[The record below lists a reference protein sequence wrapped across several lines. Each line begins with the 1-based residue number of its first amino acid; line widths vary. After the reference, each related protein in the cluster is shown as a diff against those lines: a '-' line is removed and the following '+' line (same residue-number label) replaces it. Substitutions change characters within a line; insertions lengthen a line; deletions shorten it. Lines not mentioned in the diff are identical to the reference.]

1 MRTQVFLPAWLLTS
15 LVAAS
20 SGCKWTD
27 FDDLADKTWVR
38 ATDKPNIGSTQYALG
53 IVGATTPGAA
63 GGQLSVLSND
73 VPSYS
78 TLDYAQNGDV
88 AVGPNT
94 QKLGLHFIASLSD
107 PPIFIGDGNGKVAIV
122 EHAIDAGNIAVVLG
136 TANAVSDAPFA
147 SANTPDAATFVGPP
161 LATNVLVA
169 AGPAFYTVT
178 GMGAPTQ
185 CTSSDAMLRVAA
197 LAADNADVW
206 VWTQAGVFGSVPVS
220 ALTPCM
226 GGMLPAFG
234 TTFTTTGFMPGPG
247 SQLHRMG
254 NYMILAG
261 RSSTGMGLVTVVD
274 TQTMQQVGAP
284 LMVPGLESSVL
295 SPAGTEMALA
305 LGIPSRSVDGV
316 MAGQVEIHAIDA
328 SNGTI
333 GSVLETLNDAQPDGG
348 QEFGRALTTMLFN
361 NETILVVGAH
371 SEVFAY
377 YKTSQ
382 YDVLPQ

>member
-1 MRTQVFLPAWLLTS
+1 MRTRVFLPAWLLTS

-38 ATDKPNIGSTQYALG
+38 ATEKPNVGSTQYALG
-53 IVGATTPGAA
+53 IVGATTPGAP

-78 TLDYAQNGDV
+78 TLDYSQTGDV

-122 EHAIDAGNIAVVLG
+122 ERAIDAGNIAVVLG

-147 SANTPDAATFVGPP
+147 STTPPDAAAFVNG
-161 LATNVLVA
+161 NVVVA

-185 CTSSDAMLRVAA
+185 CTSTDAMLRVAA
-197 LAADNADVW
+197 LDGDNANLW
-206 VWTQAGVFGSVPVS
+206 VWTQAGVLGSVPVS
-220 ALTPCM
+220 ALVPCT

-247 SQLHRMG
+247 SQLHRIG

-274 TQTMQQVGAP
+274 TQTMQQVGTP

-295 SPAGTEMALA
+295 SPAGNEQALA

-316 MAGQVEIHAIDA
+316 MAGQVEIHAVDA
-328 SNGTI
+328 ATGTI

-361 NETILVVGAH
+361 NQEILVVGGH
-371 SEVFAY
+371 SEIFAY
-377 YKTSQ
+377 YKTSL
-382 YDVLPQ
+382 YDALPPQ